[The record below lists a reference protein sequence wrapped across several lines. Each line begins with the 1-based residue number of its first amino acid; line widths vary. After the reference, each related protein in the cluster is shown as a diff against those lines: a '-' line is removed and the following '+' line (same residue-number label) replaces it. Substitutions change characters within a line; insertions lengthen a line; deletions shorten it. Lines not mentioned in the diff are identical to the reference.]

1 MREKIAILDE
11 SVVDLNR
18 GLDNMDAL
26 ESPASTGKRSAM
38 QRKRRE

>member
-1 MREKIAILDE
+1 MREKIAMLDE

-26 ESPASTGKRSAM
+26 ESPASAKRSAM